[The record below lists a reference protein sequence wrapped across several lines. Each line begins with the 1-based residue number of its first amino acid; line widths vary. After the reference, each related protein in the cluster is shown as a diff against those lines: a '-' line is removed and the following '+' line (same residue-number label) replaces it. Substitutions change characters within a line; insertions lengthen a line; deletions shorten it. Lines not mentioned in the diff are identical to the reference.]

1 MATRGLREG
10 EQEVEEAVGAGG
22 RDEMASFISSS
33 SFYLF
38 FFSLFSDLPLFA
50 VDLAAEFLDAVR
62 HLAHITGVLPISTVW
77 TLSDHASI
85 SGVVIGSEGATL
97 GQALGKERFKVDG

>member
-22 RDEMASFISSS
+22 RDEMASIISSS
-33 SFYLF
+33 SFSLF
-38 FFSLFSDLPLFA
+38 FFSLFSVLPLFA

-62 HLAHITGVLPISTVW
+62 HLAHITGFLPISPVW
-77 TLSDHASI
+77 PLSELDTI
-85 SGVVIGSEGATL
+85 SGGVIVWGRATL
-97 GQALGKERFKVDG
+97 GQAL